1 MDGFLFF
8 CLMLLVF
15 LAGSVVFTGIK
26 IVPQGNEWT
35 VERFGRF
42 RMVIKPGLN
51 FIIPFVDRIGRRIN
65 VQEQVL
71 DIPSQ
76 VVITRDNAT
85 VRVDGVLFYQVYDSS
100 LAAYQVFNLQAS
112 IINLALTNLRT
123 ALGSMEL
130 DEVLSK
136 RDEINS
142 RLLGAL
148 DQATQTWGTKVTRVE
163 IKDVLPPEDIT
174 RAMALQLTADREK
187 RAKILEAEG
196 VRQAEILRA
205 EGMKQS
211 AILEAEGKLAAARLE
226 AEARERLA
234 GAEAE
239 STRLLVDQ
247 VGRPDAALQYF
258 VAQRYVDA
266 LQKMGESPAARMVVV
281 PAEIS
286 SLSGALGALTEIL
299 KQTDGKK

>member
-15 LAGSVVFTGIK
+15 LAGAVVFTGIK

-51 FIIPFVDRIGRRIN
+51 FIVPFVDRIGRRIN

-142 RLLGAL
+142 RLLSAL

-196 VRQAEILRA
+196 VRQSEILRA
-205 EGMKQS
+205 EGMKP
-211 AILEAEGKLAAARLE
+211 R
-226 AEARERLA
+226 
-234 GAEAE
+234 
-239 STRLLVDQ
+239 VN
-247 VGRPDAALQYF
+247 
-258 VAQRYVDA
+258 
-266 LQKMGESPAARMVVV
+266 
-281 PAEIS
+281 
-286 SLSGALGALTEIL
+286 
-299 KQTDGKK
+299 

>member
-15 LAGSVVFTGIK
+15 LAGAVVFTGIK

-42 RMVIKPGLN
+42 RMTIKPGLN
-51 FIIPFVDRIGRRIN
+51 FIVPFVDRIGRRIN

-85 VRVDGVLFYQVYDSS
+85 VRVDGVLFYQVYDAS

-112 IINLALTNLRT
+112 IINLALTNIRT
-123 ALGSMEL
+123 AIGSMEL

-142 RLLGAL
+142 RLLAAL
-148 DQATQTWGTKVTRVE
+148 DHATQTWGTKVTRVE

-174 RAMALQLTADREK
+174 RAMAMQLTADREK
-187 RAKILEAEG
+187 RARILEAEG
-196 VRQAEILRA
+196 VRQSEILRA

-247 VGRPDAALQYF
+247 VGKPDAALQYF

-281 PAEIS
+281 PTEIS
-286 SLSGALGALTEIL
+286 NLSGALSALTEIM
-299 KQTDGKK
+299 KQPDGKK

>member
-1 MDGFLFF
+1 MDAFLFF

-15 LAGSVVFTGIK
+15 LAGAVVFTGIK

-35 VERFGRF
+35 IERFGRF
-42 RMVIKPGLN
+42 RMVVKPGLT
-51 FIIPFVDRIGRRIN
+51 FIIPFVDRVGRRIN

-76 VVITRDNAT
+76 MVITRDNAT

-142 RLLGAL
+142 RLLAAL

-163 IKDVLPPEDIT
+163 IKDVLPPDDIT

-187 RAKILEAEG
+187 RARILEAEG
-196 VRQAEILRA
+196 VRQSEILRA

-239 STRLLVDQ
+239 STRLLVNQ
-247 VGRPDAALQYF
+247 VGNPDAALQYF

-266 LQKMGESPAARMVVV
+266 LQKMGESPAARLVVV

-286 SLSGALGALTEIL
+286 SLSGALGALTEIM

>member
-1 MDGFLFF
+1 MDAFLFF

-15 LAGSVVFTGIK
+15 LAGAVVFTGIK

-35 VERFGRF
+35 IERFGRF
-42 RMVIKPGLN
+42 RMVVKPGLT
-51 FIIPFVDRIGRRIN
+51 FIIPFVDRVGRRIN

-76 VVITRDNAT
+76 MVITRDNAT

-142 RLLGAL
+142 RLLAAL

-187 RAKILEAEG
+187 RARILEAEG
-196 VRQAEILRA
+196 VRQSEILRA

-239 STRLLVDQ
+239 STRLLVNQ
-247 VGRPDAALQYF
+247 VGNPDAALQYF

-266 LQKMGESPAARMVVV
+266 LQKMGESPAARLVVV

-286 SLSGALGALTEIL
+286 SLSGALGALTEIM

>member
-15 LAGSVVFTGIK
+15 LAGAVVFTGIK

-51 FIIPFVDRIGRRIN
+51 FIVPFVDRIGRRIN

-142 RLLGAL
+142 RLLAAL

-196 VRQAEILRA
+196 VRQSEILRA

-247 VGRPDAALQYF
+247 VGQPDAALQYF

-266 LQKMGESPAARMVVV
+266 LQKMGESPAARLVVV
-281 PAEIS
+281 PTEIS
-286 SLSGALGALTEIL
+286 NLSGALGALTEIM

>member
-15 LAGSVVFTGIK
+15 LAGAVVFTGIK

-51 FIIPFVDRIGRRIN
+51 FIVPFVDRVGRRIN

-85 VRVDGVLFYQVYDSS
+85 VRVDGVLFYQVYESS

-142 RLLGAL
+142 RLLSAL

-196 VRQAEILRA
+196 VRQSEILRA

-247 VGRPDAALQYF
+247 VGKPDAALQYF

-286 SLSGALGALTEIL
+286 SLTGALGALTEIM

>member
-15 LAGSVVFTGIK
+15 LAGAVVFTGIK

-51 FIIPFVDRIGRRIN
+51 FIVPFVDRIGRRIN

-142 RLLGAL
+142 RLLSAL

-196 VRQAEILRA
+196 VRQSEILRA

-247 VGRPDAALQYF
+247 VGQPDAALQYF

-266 LQKMGESPAARMVVV
+266 LQKMGESPAARLVVV
-281 PAEIS
+281 PTEIS
-286 SLSGALGALTEIL
+286 NLSGALGALTEIM
-299 KQTDGKK
+299 KSTDGKK

>member
-1 MDGFLFF
+1 
-8 CLMLLVF
+8 MLLVF
-15 LAGSVVFTGIK
+15 LAGAVVFTGIK

-35 VERFGRF
+35 IERFGRF
-42 RMVIKPGLN
+42 RMVVKPGLT
-51 FIIPFVDRIGRRIN
+51 FIVPFVDRVGRRIN

-76 VVITRDNAT
+76 MVITRDNAT

-142 RLLGAL
+142 RLLAAL

-187 RAKILEAEG
+187 RARILEAEG
-196 VRQAEILRA
+196 VRQSEILRA

-239 STRLLVDQ
+239 STRLLVNQ
-247 VGRPDAALQYF
+247 VGNPDAALQYF

-266 LQKMGESPAARMVVV
+266 LQKMGESPAARLVVV

-286 SLSGALGALTEIL
+286 SLSGALGALTEIM

>member
-15 LAGSVVFTGIK
+15 LAGAVVFTGIK

-42 RMVIKPGLN
+42 RMVVKPGLN

-142 RLLGAL
+142 RLLAAL

-196 VRQAEILRA
+196 VRQSEILRA

-247 VGRPDAALQYF
+247 VGQPDAALQYF

-266 LQKMGESPAARMVVV
+266 LQKMGESPAARLVVV
-281 PAEIS
+281 PTEIS
-286 SLSGALGALTEIL
+286 SLSGALGALTEIM

>member
-1 MDGFLFF
+1 MDAFLFF

-15 LAGSVVFTGIK
+15 LAGAVVFTGIK

-35 VERFGRF
+35 IERFGRF
-42 RMVIKPGLN
+42 RMVVKPGLT
-51 FIIPFVDRIGRRIN
+51 FIVPFVDRVGRRIN

-76 VVITRDNAT
+76 MVITRDNAT

-142 RLLGAL
+142 RLLAAL

-187 RAKILEAEG
+187 RARILEAEG
-196 VRQAEILRA
+196 VRQSEILRA

-239 STRLLVDQ
+239 STRLLVNQ
-247 VGRPDAALQYF
+247 VGNPDAALQYF

-266 LQKMGESPAARMVVV
+266 LQKMGESPAARLVVV

-286 SLSGALGALTEIL
+286 SLSGALGALTEIM

>member
-1 MDGFLFF
+1 MDAFLFF

-15 LAGSVVFTGIK
+15 LAGAVVFTGIK

-35 VERFGRF
+35 IERFGRF
-42 RMVIKPGLN
+42 RMVVKPGLT
-51 FIIPFVDRIGRRIN
+51 FIVPFVDRVGRRIN

-76 VVITRDNAT
+76 MVITRDNAT

-142 RLLGAL
+142 RLLAAL

-163 IKDVLPPEDIT
+163 IKDVLPAEDIT
-174 RAMALQLTADREK
+174 RAMALQLTADREQ
-187 RAKILEAEG
+187 RARILDAEG
-196 VRQAEILRA
+196 VRPSEILRA

-211 AILEAEGKLAAARLE
+211 AMLEAEGKLAAARLE

-239 STRLLVDQ
+239 STRLLVNQ
-247 VGRPDAALQYF
+247 VGNPDAALQYF

-266 LQKMGESPAARMVVV
+266 LQKMGESPAARLVVV

-286 SLSGALGALTEIL
+286 SLSGALGALTEIM